1 MRMQEDIINIKIN
14 KPSATIYNSV
24 KSSWDHISKPLD
36 GLGDFEELI
45 CRIAAIQATETPVI
59 SKRAAVIFC
68 ADNGIVEE
76 GISQSS
82 KDITLS
88 VAKALGSGI
97 SSACTLAGHAGVD
110 IIPVDI
116 GIDCEEKISGVR
128 DMKISKGTRN
138 FFKEP
143 AMTLDETLRAIDCGI
158 NLVKELSE
166 QGYGIISTG
175 EMGIGNTTTSA
186 AVLACLLN
194 IDSDII
200 TGRGAGL
207 DDDGL
212 SRKRQVIKTAIDKYF
227 NGIILN
233 NDLEYSNDHKSIS
246 NIDSKNYKDKNRT
259 LEILRNLGGLDIAA
273 LTGTF
278 IGGAIYHIPIVI
290 DGLISAT
297 AALIAKRLIPGVKD
311 YMIASH
317 AGRESGCLL
326 ALQELGLRPYIEGNM
341 ALGEG
346 TGALM
351 LFPLIDMVFDFYKYA
366 AKFSDYEIDEYKRF

>member
-1 MRMQEDIINIKIN
+1 MRMQKDIINIKIN
-14 KPSATIYNSV
+14 RPSAAIYNSV

-45 CRIAAIQATETPVI
+45 CRIAAIQETETPVI
-59 SKRAAVIFC
+59 LKRAAVIYC
-68 ADNGIVEE
+68 ADNGIVKE

-97 SSACTLAGHAGVD
+97 SSACTLAGHAGVE
-110 IIPVDI
+110 IIPVDV
-116 GIDCEEKISGVR
+116 GIDCEEKIPGVR
-128 DMKISKGTRN
+128 DMKVSKGTRN
-138 FFKEP
+138 FLKEP
-143 AMTLDETLRAIDCGI
+143 AMTLEETLRAIDCGI

-186 AVLACLLN
+186 AVLACLLQ
-194 IDSDII
+194 IDSDTV

-212 SRKRQVIKTAIDKYF
+212 SRKRQVIKTAINKYPDR
-227 NGIILN
+227 N
-233 NDLEYSNDHKSIS
+233 NFGELERDDDTGKHSV
-246 NIDSKNYKDKNRT
+246 
-259 LEILRNLGGLDIAA
+259 LEILRTLGGLDIAA

-297 AALIAKRLIPGVKD
+297 AALIAERLIPGVKD

-351 LFPLIDMVFDFYKYA
+351 LFPLIDMVFDFYKNA